1 MAHAHV
7 YVQGYNTLPYCVLY
21 EGLSQKYK
29 NLTITVSSK
38 IFNLFEP
45 ILDIKP
51 RLLHS
56 FLPIKKKKKTSHLCG
71 TVPFQYKGVSFREFW
86 KFLYGR
92 TKKKGVPNRQNL
104 DIPFASPSSFIFTN
118 LYLKFRPF
126 RVISPIHPSPTSL
139 LIAFPTLTF
148 ALFSSFSR
156 YPLRRSRLS
165 FGAGQLLSPLY
176 SA

>member
-38 IFNLFEP
+38 FFNLFEP
-45 ILDIKP
+45 ILDIKHP
-51 RLLHS
+51 LLPS
-56 FLPIKKKKKTSHLCG
+56 NKKKTSHLCG

-126 RVISPIHPSPTSL
+126 CVIPPIHPSPSL
-139 LIAFPTLTF
+139 LIAFPTLNL
-148 ALFSSFSR
+148 ALLASFSR
-156 YPLRRSRLS
+156 CPLRRSRLS
-165 FGAGQLLSPLY
+165 FGAG
-176 SA
+176 